1 MRCGR
6 GGVTVVQP
14 PPPRIRILG
23 FISKQVKR
31 SIILSEITKSLLGRN
46 GGLGRNDCSYGFW
59 DVSQNSQRR
68 RGRDVLWAECCTAG
82 IVIWTTC
89 TWYTTMLAKRRW
101 LGGAVVRALDLRL
114 EVAGSIPAA
123 ALSSATLDKLFTHIV
138 QRLWCYNLM
147 AQYKSKQ
154 KKNCACELQKFLS
167 AADYVGQ
174 LSGQLSGAL

>member
-46 GGLGRNDCSYGFW
+46 GGLGRNVCSYGFW

-101 LGGAVVRALDLRL
+101 LGGAVVRTCDWRSRVQSQPLHSRVQLWT
-114 EVAGSIPAA
+114 SCSHT
-123 ALSSATLDKLFTHIV
+123 LSSASGVTTLWRNIN
-138 QRLWCYNLM
+138 QN
-147 AQYKSKQ
+147 
-154 KKNCACELQKFLS
+154 KKKFARVNCKNS
-167 AADYVGQ
+167 
-174 LSGQLSGAL
+174 